1 MGDITKALQIL
12 GKFEELRNTGALEL
26 SIEKK
31 TIFIDENKIPRKD
44 QKRYYW
50 YREAF
55 LYFKFKALSDFD
67 EHKDPLTFIDK
78 KTGKKIISLN
88 RKELEEAT
96 PLNGSNI

>member
-1 MGDITKALQIL
+1 MGDITKALQVL
-12 GKFEELRNTGALEL
+12 GKFEALRNAGALEL

-31 TIFIDENKIPRKD
+31 TIFIDGDKIPRED
-44 QKRYYW
+44 QKSYYW

-78 KTGKKIISLN
+78 KTGKEIITLN

-96 PLNGSNI
+96 LNEPNI